1 MFIVAGIYNWS
12 ARLVAFR
19 RDLCASCQ
27 RETLALGT
35 RTLDFLHVF
44 WLPVLPLGR
53 WTRWRCDVCGKD
65 PSVTTAVRR
74 PFRVLLWFLVV
85 LVVLAF
91 VSVAEDGSEYPIPA
105 WMGRALAGTI
115 VLLVGWWAFRPIGSK
130 AYQQRRAAVQPFRA
144 NHGIVRERLRA
155 RGDRQRIERGFQDLR
170 CFHLN
175 PAAACEFMYL
185 SRHSP
190 YGLPPARL

>member
-35 RTLDFLHVF
+35 RTLDFFHVF

-53 WTRWRCDVCGKD
+53 WTRWRCDVCDKD

-74 PFRVLLWFLVV
+74 PFRVLLWLLVV

-115 VLLVGWWAFRPIGSK
+115 VLLVGWWAFRPTGSK
-130 AYQQRRAAVQPFRA
+130 AYQQRRAAVQPFSGDA
-144 NHGIVRERLRA
+144 CPLCGSLLVRSLTESVCS
-155 RGDRQRIERGFQDLR
+155 G
-170 CFHLN
+170 C
-175 PAAACEFMYL
+175 AAEHRPL
-185 SRHSP
+185 SKNTGALVP
-190 YGLPPARL
+190 YS